1 MDTSNVKLNYATVKL
16 IDVADWDNF
25 VKEIYGKPYSFQQQG
40 GCKERGIESFILPD
54 DFCWDYESP
63 NIPFGGMGVSFEAWL
78 NTPVETYEEMFW
90 ERNFYPCHLMIAN
103 DLYDRGILEA
113 GEYVINIDW

>member
-1 MDTSNVKLNYATVKL
+1 MDTTNVKLNYATVKL

-25 VKEIYGKPYSFQQQG
+25 VKEIYEKPYSFQQQG

-78 NTPVETYEEMFW
+78 NTPVDTYGEMFW
-90 ERNFYPCHLMIAN
+90 EKKFLSMPFN
-103 DLYDRGILEA
+103 DC
-113 GEYVINIDW
+113 